1 MLVKEE
7 RAMGFLSGLLG
18 NAAEADNEKIQAK
31 FKDVFIPNEQVQAA
45 FILIRDT
52 FIFTDKRLILVDV
65 QGTTGKKV
73 EYLSVPYKSIK
84 YFSVE
89 TAGTFDRDAELK
101 IWVSNSHG
109 PTVSKEIKKG
119 VDIVGLQRTLAYFVL
134 S

>member
-1 MLVKEE
+1 MS
-7 RAMGFLSGLLG
+7 FLSGLLG
-18 NAAEADNEKIQAK
+18 NATEANAQQIQSK
-31 FKDVFIPNEQVQAA
+31 YKEVFIPDEEVQAA

-52 FIFTDKRLILVDV
+52 FIFTNKRLILVDV

-101 IWVSNSHG
+101 IWVSNN
-109 PTVSKEIKKG
+109 PTPTISKEIKKG
-119 VDIVGLQRTLAYFVL
+119 IDIVALQRTLAHFVVN
-134 S
+134 

>member
-1 MLVKEE
+1 
-7 RAMGFLSGLLG
+7 MGFLSGLLG
-18 NAAEADNEKIQAK
+18 NATEANTEQIQKKYNE
-31 FKDVFIPNEQVQAA
+31 VFIPGEEVQAA

-52 FIFTDKRLILVDV
+52 FIFTNKRLILIDV
-65 QGTTGKKV
+65 QGTSGKKV

-109 PTVSKEIKKG
+109 PTISKEIKKG
-119 VDIVGLQRTLAYFVL
+119 IDIVSLQRTLAYFVMN
-134 S
+134 